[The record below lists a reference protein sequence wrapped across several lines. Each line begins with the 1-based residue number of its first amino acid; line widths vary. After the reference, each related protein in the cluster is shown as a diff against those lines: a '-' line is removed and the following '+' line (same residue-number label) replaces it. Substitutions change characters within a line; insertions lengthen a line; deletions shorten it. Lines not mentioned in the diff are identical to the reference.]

1 MSDSVTNVQIEDVL
15 SSIRKLVSEEVRS
28 QTKAGTQAEPPL
40 SAGSGGAGHAAG
52 QGGDAPLDTSLSG
65 LQVGQSQGQS
75 QGQSE
80 GIEPQRQEPPM
91 FRPRLQTPK
100 TETPRSDAQDAGL
113 AAKSHN
119 APRLAPNLNASDEP
133 QPVEVAPSGD
143 DRLLLTPAQRISPEA
158 KVSAAQ
164 PAPETPSESI
174 PEPITDIPE
183 APHIDVPDS
192 GVINSEADILN
203 LMKRVEA
210 ENLAAKAAPQPAP
223 PPEAQTAPQTE
234 LSEPAA
240 PETATEADEIPAFLR
255 RTGVTS
261 LEQRIAGME
270 DVVRKADGDYDPED
284 GAEPDFGADAVGEPM
299 TWSGEAEADPTLS
312 ATAEGPATET
322 SGTAEIAD
330 PPKKTPVEDL
340 SDPTDFDTI
349 RAAMEQAG
357 PSERRAAFE
366 MDPDEASISLE
377 DSLTGLIH
385 PADPVSDPGAEPDLG
400 PEAAA
405 SDIVEPTP
413 PEAQEWEDAG
423 TAAPAFAARRSATAA
438 PVEPEDEIQAEPEMP
453 TTQMP
458 RSAIPGAEAAMAAS
472 DIDADHETPADTLT
486 SDEAAVIDEEML
498 RDLISEIVRQ
508 ELQGALGERITRNV
522 RRLVRREIQRALS
535 AHDLT

>member
-28 QTKAGTQAEPPL
+28 QTKAGTLAEPPL
-40 SAGSGGAGHAAG
+40 TAGSGGAAAPSG
-52 QGGDAPLDTSLSG
+52 QGGHTSLDG
-65 LQVGQSQGQS
+65 LQVGQNQGQI
-75 QGQSE
+75 QHP
-80 GIEPQRQEPPM
+80 EPQRQEPPM

-100 TETPRSDAQDAGL
+100 ADTPRADAQDAGL

-119 APRLAPNLNASDEP
+119 APRLAPNLQASDEP
-133 QPVEVAPSGD
+133 QPAQAAPSGD

-158 KVSAAQ
+158 EASAAKPVPES
-164 PAPETPSESI
+164 PA
-174 PEPITDIPE
+174 DIPE

-210 ENLAAKAAPQPAP
+210 ENLAAKAAPKPAPQPEPQTASQPAP
-223 PPEAQTAPQTE
+223 TDAVA
-234 LSEPAA
+234 SD
-240 PETATEADEIPAFLR
+240 ATDDDEIPAFLR

-261 LEQRIAGME
+261 LEQRIADME
-270 DVVRKADGDYDPED
+270 DVVRKADGDYEPEV
-284 GAEPDFGADAVGEPM
+284 GAEPDFGAGAVEEPM
-299 TWSGEAEADPTLS
+299 TWSAEAEADPSLTAS
-312 ATAEGPATET
+312 AEAPAAEALDTAGVTET
-322 SGTAEIAD
+322 
-330 PPKKTPVEDL
+330 PPSTPPATPVEDL

-385 PADPVSDPGAEPDLG
+385 PADPVAEPDLG
-400 PEAAA
+400 PEAATDVA
-405 SDIVEPTP
+405 QSTPADARSVTP
-413 PEAQEWEDAG
+413 PDTPSEAQEWEDAG
-423 TAAPAFAARRSATAA
+423 PAAPVFAARRSATEAR
-438 PVEPEDEIQAEPEMP
+438 VELEEALQSEPEM
-453 TTQMP
+453 
-458 RSAIPGAEAAMAAS
+458 SASEIPEPAMAAS
-472 DIDADHETPADTLT
+472 AADIDVDHETPADTLT

>member
-1 MSDSVTNVQIEDVL
+1 
-15 SSIRKLVSEEVRS
+15 
-28 QTKAGTQAEPPL
+28 
-40 SAGSGGAGHAAG
+40 
-52 QGGDAPLDTSLSG
+52 
-65 LQVGQSQGQS
+65 
-75 QGQSE
+75 
-80 GIEPQRQEPPM
+80 M

-100 TETPRSDAQDAGL
+100 TDTPRADAQDAGL

-119 APRLAPNLNASDEP
+119 APRLAPNLHASDEP
-133 QPVEVAPSGD
+133 QPAQAAPYGD

-158 KVSAAQ
+158 ESAAAQ
-164 PAPETPSESI
+164 PASETPTEAAA
-174 PEPITDIPE
+174 DIPE

-223 PPEAQTAPQTE
+223 QPEPLTASQ
-234 LSEPAA
+234 PAPKDA
-240 PETATEADEIPAFLR
+240 VASDATDDDEIPAFLR

-261 LEQRIAGME
+261 LEQRIADME
-270 DVVRKADGDYDPED
+270 DVVRKADGDYEPEV
-284 GAEPDFGADAVGEPM
+284 GAEPDFGAGAVEEPL
-299 TWSGEAEADPTLS
+299 TWSAEAEPDPSLT
-312 ATAEGPATET
+312 ATAEAPAAEPLDTAGVTET
-322 SGTAEIAD
+322 
-330 PPKKTPVEDL
+330 PPSTPVEDL

-366 MDPDEASISLE
+366 MDPDKASISLE

-385 PADPVSDPGAEPDLG
+385 PADPVSDPVAEPDLG
-400 PEAAA
+400 PEAATDVA
-405 SDIVEPTP
+405 QSTP
-413 PEAQEWEDAG
+413 SFTTPDTPAEAQEWEDAG
-423 TAAPAFAARRSATAA
+423 PAAPVFAARRSATAT
-438 PVEPEDEIQAEPEMP
+438 PVELEEAMQSEPEMP
-453 TTQMP
+453 ASEIP
-458 RSAIPGAEAAMAAS
+458 ASEIPAGDIPGAKPAIAAS
-472 DIDADHETPADTLT
+472 AADIGTDHETPADTLT